1 MMTSLWVVLI
11 AGGLIT
17 FATRLSFI
25 LLMGRLALPDWL
37 KRSLRFVPP
46 AVLSAI
52 IVPELIFH
60 AGKIDVSLNNFRL
73 LAGLLAIVVA
83 FRTRNILLTIVSG
96 MVALLLLQFV
106 FGIR

>member
-1 MMTSLWVVLI
+1 MNLWLILI

-17 FATRLSFI
+17 YATRLSFI
-25 LLMGRLALPDWL
+25 FLLGRLKMPDWL

-60 AGKIDVSLNNFRL
+60 AGKIDASLHNFRL
-73 LAGLLAIVVA
+73 IAGLLAILVA
-83 FRTRNILLTIVSG
+83 FRTRNTLLTIVLG
-96 MVALLLLQFV
+96 MAALLILQSL
-106 FGIR
+106 FGTR